1 MDENNYERNG
11 ERDLASV
18 LEQKE
23 YLHVAYSKER
33 LTSGSV
39 PQPLLAHLGKCRS
52 STNTS
57 FLAPPRTCTKK
68 LLEVAENTEVA
79 INLTKLTPNL
89 SHSSALGSHGQLLL
103 QVGGLW

>member
-39 PQPLLAHLGKCRS
+39 PQPLLAHLGKRRS
-52 STNTS
+52 S
-57 FLAPPRTCTKK
+57 LAHMNKYQLSGPPQNMYQET
-68 LLEVAENTEVA
+68 V
-79 INLTKLTPNL
+79 
-89 SHSSALGSHGQLLL
+89 GSR
-103 QVGGLW
+103 